1 LLQPTQALIKAR
13 SRLATSNYT
22 RSAPNHCG
30 AFFYSIFVR
39 INHGNTEY
47 TPGSQP
53 SPLGADSGNPL
64 AEDIDTSFD
73 NATQTPPARG
83 WSDSQ
88 QATLD
93 EIEHLE
99 SLQNSGNISPG
110 QQLRLLELKV
120 QFLGQVGAI
129 TPAQLK
135 KVSAQINDLQ
145 ARLDVCMSASQTDPN
160 ALSELLSDLKDI
172 GVTTEGSPLAQK
184 HEALTANPNLS
195 LESRLRFTAAHE
207 QQMADSYADGS
218 SERTMHLNRVSY
230 LTDVADKLK
239 YSEGSLGT
247 MNMEDLEKI
256 NFADLKALDPTTLRA
271 EADLFKELATRREAE
286 LRELYAEQGLSAEEI
301 DIKIADDPLLGYF
314 NARSE
319 IATKAATALDG
330 DVSPM
335 DRVRIGTDYFADV
348 AKADDVFYTDMA
360 TLAAANKDDTNKAL
374 YESKASEARDRLGVI
389 NRIAQTLISMLA
401 QVSTDAARG

>member
-1 LLQPTQALIKAR
+1 MAI
-13 SRLATSNYT
+13 
-22 RSAPNHCG
+22 PN
-30 AFFYSIFVR
+30 
-39 INHGNTEY
+39 
-47 TPGSQP
+47 TPPDSQP

-129 TPAQLK
+129 TPTQLK
-135 KVSAQINDLQ
+135 EASAQIKDLQ
-145 ARLDVCMSASQTDPN
+145 VRLDECMSASQTDAN
-160 ALSELLSDLKDI
+160 VLGKLLSDLKDI
-172 GVTTEGSPLAQK
+172 GVTTEGSPLANK
-184 HEALTANPNLS
+184 HAALIADSNLS

-218 SERTMHLNRVSY
+218 SERTMHLNRVDY

-239 YSEGSLGT
+239 YSEGSLGAT
-247 MNMEDLEKI
+247 EMKDLEKI

-271 EADLFKELATRREAE
+271 EADLFKEFATRREAE
-286 LRELYAEQGLSAEEI
+286 LRGLYAGKGLSAEEI
-301 DIKIADDPLLGYF
+301 DKKIAEDPLLGYF

-360 TLAAANKDDTNKAL
+360 TLAAANKDDSNKSRF
-374 YESKASEARDRLGVI
+374 ESMASEARDRLGVI

-401 QVSTDAARG
+401 QVSTDAVRG

>member
-1 LLQPTQALIKAR
+1 MD
-13 SRLATSNYT
+13 
-22 RSAPNHCG
+22 
-30 AFFYSIFVR
+30 FF
-39 INHGNTEY
+39 
-47 TPGSQP
+47 
-53 SPLGADSGNPL
+53 
-64 AEDIDTSFD
+64 AEEF
-73 NATQTPPARG
+73 
-83 WSDSQ
+83 
-88 QATLD
+88 
-93 EIEHLE
+93 
-99 SLQNSGNISPG
+99 
-110 QQLRLLELKV
+110 
-120 QFLGQVGAI
+120 
-129 TPAQLK
+129 
-135 KVSAQINDLQ
+135 
-145 ARLDVCMSASQTDPN
+145 
-160 ALSELLSDLKDI
+160 

-184 HEALTANPNLS
+184 HAALTANPNLS

-301 DIKIADDPLLGYF
+301 DIKIAEDPLLGYF

-348 AKADDVFYTDMA
+348 AKAQSQDPSS
-360 TLAAANKDDTNKAL
+360 AANGGDAL
-374 YESKASEARDRLGVI
+374 LD
-389 NRIAQTLISMLA
+389 
-401 QVSTDAARG
+401 